1 MNRPRPNR
9 PLPKTTVVE
18 TAQLTPHM
26 VRIIVKGPE
35 LDGFVV
41 GEFTDH
47 YVKCRFGES
56 RLRRHLLLERGIAQ
70 DDLSATGY
78 WKLKRTDEQW
88 RAEKRDWTAEAE
100 ADVPTHQQASP
111 RMRLLADHDGLVDAD

>member
-9 PLPKTTVVE
+9 RPRITRNTTVVD
-18 TAQLTPHM
+18 TAQPTPNM
-26 VRIIVKGPE
+26 VRIIVEGPA

-56 RLRRHLLLERGIAQ
+56 TRTYTVRERKPALARTAGPFFWIEDRPPAAAYDQVVGTSDVALLVAGWRGGRRPRSRLGGSRHSRR
-70 DDLSATGY
+70 
-78 WKLKRTDEQW
+78 
-88 RAEKRDWTAEAE
+88 
-100 ADVPTHQQASP
+100 
-111 RMRLLADHDGLVDAD
+111 